1 MNFKSDQQS
10 LVFMLLIEYLP
21 NGLWIIV
28 GDRLARRG
36 INQCGDIR
44 KPSFEEV
51 TEFGNSAYR

>member
-1 MNFKSDQQS
+1 
-10 LVFMLLIEYLP
+10 MLLIEYLP

-51 TEFGNSAYR
+51 SEFGNSAYR